1 MTDYSGVIRELVDG
15 TWVEPATGRQY
26 DIGINDIV
34 ISDTLDGAEA
44 ELVAKQHKGQTLT
57 VVSDPNTHAAMG
69 ERVFKALKAG
79 GFDVREYI
87 WETPKCTEEGV
98 EHIRHATRH
107 TDARIAVGAGT
118 VSDTVK
124 YASHLD
130 KCKYSVFA
138 TSPMCAFATPTA
150 SVSFGGFKRSI
161 TCSGAQGA
169 FFDLSVVANC
179 PERLISAA
187 FADVICRTTSQ
198 VDWLTSHVLLGTPYM
213 ETPYTLLAYDE
224 ENMIARAADMLSG
237 DIDALAMLTRVSTIQ
252 GLGTRFTSTTHS
264 GSMAEHMI
272 SHYIDMFA
280 GAMHPQT
287 SHGEQVGVG
296 TITMSQLHNQV
307 LSRDEPPLIKPTN
320 IPVDWIR
327 ARFPSATA
335 HSMIEQSNIKALN
348 KQKVA
353 ELNTRFEKEWDV
365 IRQQLLACMMPYDKL
380 QNAMTLAGCPKTA
393 SDIALDTDFY
403 REAVKGARYIRDR
416 FSMLDIVDDS
426 TGLENFAATMP
437 V

>member
-15 TWVEPATGRQY
+15 SWVEPGTGKQY

-34 ISDTLDGAEA
+34 IRDSLDGAEA
-44 ELVAKQHKGQTLT
+44 QLVAKQHKGQSLT

-69 ERVFKALKAG
+69 KRVFKALKAD

-130 KCKYSVFA
+130 QCKYSVFA

-150 SVSFGGFKRSI
+150 SVSFDGFKRSI

-169 FFDLSVVANC
+169 YFDLSVVADC

-224 ENMIARAADMLSG
+224 ANMIARAGDMLTG
-237 DIDALAMLTRVSTIQ
+237 NIDALAMLTRMSTIQ

-280 GAMHPQT
+280 GDKHPQT

-307 LSRDEPPLIKPTN
+307 LTQDAPPVVKPTKV
-320 IPVDWIR
+320 PSDWIR
-327 ARFPSATA
+327 KNFPSAMA
-335 HSMIEQSNIKALN
+335 DNMIEQSRLKALDN
-348 KQKVA
+348 KKAA
-353 ELNTRFEKEWDV
+353 ELNNHLNKEWDV
-365 IRQQLLACMMPYDKL
+365 IRKRLLACMLPYDDL
-380 QNAMTLAGCPKTA
+380 HSAMSLAGCPKTA
-393 SDIALDTDFY
+393 SDISLDTDFY
-403 REAVKGARYIRDR
+403 REAVQGARFIRDR

-426 TGLENFAATMP
+426 TGLDQFTASMP

>member
-1 MTDYSGVIRELVDG
+1 MTDYSGVIKELVDG
-15 TWVEPATGRQY
+15 TWVEPGTGSRY

-34 ISDTLDGAEA
+34 IRDTLDGAEA
-44 ELVAKQHKGQTLT
+44 ALVAKQHKEQSLT

-69 ERVFKALKAG
+69 ERVFKALKAD

-130 KCKYSVFA
+130 QCKYSVFA
-138 TSPMCAFATPTA
+138 TSPMCAFATATA
-150 SVSFGGFKRSI
+150 SVSFGGFKKSI

-169 FFDLSVVANC
+169 YYDLSVIADC

-198 VDWLTSHVLLGTPYM
+198 VDWLTSHILLGTPYM

-224 ENMIARAADMLSG
+224 ANMMARAGDMLKG
-237 DIDALAMLTRVSTIQ
+237 DVDALAMLTRMSTIQ
-252 GLGTRFTSTTHS
+252 GLGTRFTSSTHS

-280 GAMHPQT
+280 GNKHPQT

-296 TITMSQLHNQV
+296 TITMSQMHNHV
-307 LSRDEPPLIKPTN
+307 LTKNDPPVIKPTI

-327 ARFPSATA
+327 QRFPSAMA
-335 HSMIEQSNIKALN
+335 DNMIEQTKLKALD
-348 KQKVA
+348 KQMA
-353 ELNTRFEKEWDV
+353 TQLNNRFGNEWDV
-365 IRQQLLACMMPYDKL
+365 IRQRLIACMLPYDDL
-380 QNAMTLAGCPKTA
+380 HSAMSLAGCPKTA
-393 SDIALDTDFY
+393 SDLCLDTDFY
-403 REAVKGARYIRDR
+403 REAVQGARYIRDR

-426 TGLENFAATMP
+426 TGLDKFAASMP